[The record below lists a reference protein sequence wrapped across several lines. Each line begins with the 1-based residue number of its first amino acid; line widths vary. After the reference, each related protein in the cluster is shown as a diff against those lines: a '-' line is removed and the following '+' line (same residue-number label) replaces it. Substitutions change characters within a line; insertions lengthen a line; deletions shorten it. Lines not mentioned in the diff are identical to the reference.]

1 MEVGFDAIETVIEN
15 DKIVCMSGA
24 KVYEDVDYNRF
35 LRVNMFYYILKA
47 HRAKYNG
54 IVYLDQGF
62 FDRHINFAKAT
73 RCKGLFFSI
82 YAHSSKLKAMVIN
95 HTTRRISS
103 VRSKLKHWD
112 NLQHLGQC
120 QFNNVQQE
128 FFYFPLSIKTFNPS
142 RLITWEVNNTM
153 QETHIRT
160 IARMISYR
168 ITAWLF
174 TLPLVYVF
182 VGDFGNATGFTTLL
196 HILLSIDYY
205 LHERVWLK
213 IKWGTARPWWHCS

>member
-1 MEVGFDAIETVIEN
+1 MLIADCQIVTLYDVADRRLKDFRRAIFEHDLAVDPSLLSATHGSQWWIINHSEDAYKYSDKKWMEVGFDAIETVIEN

-142 RLITWEVNNTM
+142 RLIT
-153 QETHIRT
+153 
-160 IARMISYR
+160 
-168 ITAWLF
+168 
-174 TLPLVYVF
+174 
-182 VGDFGNATGFTTLL
+182 
-196 HILLSIDYY
+196 
-205 LHERVWLK
+205 
-213 IKWGTARPWWHCS
+213 